1 MMFSRH
7 PRFRRQDKFA
17 PMEVTV
23 RDTEILRMVNRHRFL
38 RSHQITDLVGG
49 SRQQVL
55 RRLQRL
61 YHHGYVERPTC
72 QIDYYQ
78 RGGSRSIAYG
88 LASRG
93 AAHLRRV
100 DDTPFS
106 RLDWTSRNRAVKRLF
121 LEHALMVSDIMV
133 ALEIACRQRG
143 DVRLLIEH
151 EIPLPAATR
160 NQRAPFQWT
169 VTGSGKEKFGVIPD
183 RVFALESGDKG
194 ERTLCFLEADRGTM
208 PVDRAKHDAS
218 SISRKFHAY
227 ALTWKAGIHRSRF
240 GTSRVRVLTVT
251 SSEIRCENIRLAASR
266 VLDGGGIFLNAQNI
280 SDFSGGTCLSSI
292 RRSTPKN
299 RTGLME

>member
-1 MMFSRH
+1 M
-7 PRFRRQDKFA
+7 
-17 PMEVTV
+17 
-23 RDTEILRMVNRHRFL
+23 
-38 RSHQITDLVGG
+38 RSHQIADLVGG

-61 YHHGYVERPTC
+61 YHHGYLERPAC

-78 RGGSRSIAYG
+78 TGGSRSIAYG
-88 LASRG
+88 LAGRG

-106 RLDWTSRNRAVKRLF
+106 RLDWTSRNRSVKRLF

-151 EIPLPAATR
+151 EIPLPVATH

-169 VTGSGKEKFGVIPD
+169 VTGSGKDKLGVISD
-183 RVFALESGDKG
+183 RVFAMEFGDNR
-194 ERTLCFLEADRGTM
+194 ERILCFLEADRGTM
-208 PVDRAKHDAS
+208 PVERAKHDAS
-218 SISRKFHAY
+218 SIARKLHAY

-251 SSEIRCENIRLAASR
+251 SGESRCENIRAVASSVR
-266 VLDGGGIFLNAQNI
+266 IGSGLFVQTIIQSAVPDTAGGIDAKGSVGAHL
-280 SDFSGGTCLSSI
+280 LS
-292 RRSTPKN
+292 
-299 RTGLME
+299 LLD

>member
-1 MMFSRH
+1 
-7 PRFRRQDKFA
+7 
-17 PMEVTV
+17 
-23 RDTEILRMVNRHRFL
+23 MVNRHRFL
-38 RSHQITDLVGG
+38 RSHQIADLVGG

-61 YHHGYVERPTC
+61 YHHGYVERPAC

-88 LASRG
+88 LATRG

-100 DDTPFS
+100 NDMPFS
-106 RLDWTSRNRAVKRLF
+106 RLDWTSRNRSVKRLF

-133 ALEIACRQRG
+133 ALEIACRQRR

-169 VTGSGKEKFGVIPD
+169 VTGSGKEKLGVVPD

-194 ERTLCFLEADRGTM
+194 ERILCFLEADRGTM
-208 PVDRAKHDAS
+208 PVERAKYDAS
-218 SISRKFHAY
+218 SIARKLHAY
-227 ALTWKAGIHRSRF
+227 SLTWKAGIHRSHF

-251 SSEIRCENIRLAASR
+251 SNESRCRNICTAATAVSAGR
-266 VLDGGGIFLNAQNI
+266 GIFLQTHIASGLRPEAYLGGVWRDPTNKLVRLWAD
-280 SDFSGGTCLSSI
+280 SDSAVLPNDS
-292 RRSTPKN
+292 RRS
-299 RTGLME
+299 